1 MPIARG
7 VVVETV
13 LVVGRGVQEGG
24 TQKRAVGLWVG

>member
-1 MPIARG
+1 MPITHG

-13 LVVGRGVQEGG
+13 LVVGRGGQEGG